1 MIQKLKIRNF
11 QAHRNLEIE
20 FGPHV
25 TSIVGSSD
33 KGKSSIIRALKW
45 VNDNRPRGDSFIR
58 HGKKQATVIITTDSG
73 AVKRKK
79 SKSKTK
85 NLYQLD
91 DQEFKAFGN
100 DVPEAISTALNL
112 SDINFQ
118 GQHDS
123 PFWFNDSAG
132 GVSRQLNKIVDL
144 TVIDSTL
151 SNLAGE
157 LRKARSEESVI
168 QDRLNKTSEQRK
180 VLKYIRTK
188 DKELKKVENLEDELT
203 TIMVEIDSLAS
214 ISEEV
219 SIHRDI
225 LTRASL
231 MTSDSET
238 VLAEGQRWR
247 EAEKKVR
254 DLADI
259 VIRLR
264 QLKKVSDQK
273 IPNIDPLEK
282 SYEAMMEV
290 RKEITPLEIFIKT
303 IESSILVH
311 DNIVKQTYK
320 LKKDLEKKEG
330 ELCPHCKGTGRLIK

>member
-1 MIQKLKIRNF
+1 MIQSLKIRNF
-11 QAHRNLEIE
+11 QAHKNLTIE
-20 FGPHV
+20 LDPHV

-33 KGKSSIIRALKW
+33 KGKSSIIRAIKW
-45 VNDNRPRGDSFIR
+45 VNDNRPRGDAFIR
-58 HGKKQATVIITTDSG
+58 YGSKQATVIVSTDSG
-73 AVKRKK
+73 VAKRKK
-79 SKSKTK
+79 SKSK

-91 DQEFKAFGN
+91 DQNFKAFGN

-132 GVSRQLNKIVDL
+132 EVSRQLNKIVDL

-168 QDRLNKTSEQRK
+168 QDRLDKTSEQRK

-188 DKELKKVENLEDELT
+188 DKELKEIEIQESELAS
-203 TIMVEIDSLAS
+203 IMAEIDSLAS
-214 ISEEV
+214 LSEEA
-219 SIHRDI
+219 SLYRDT
-225 LTRASL
+225 LTRVSL
-231 MTSDSET
+231 MASDSE
-238 VLAEGQRWR
+238 VALAEGQRWR
-247 EAEKKVR
+247 DAERKVR
-254 DLADI
+254 NLADM

-264 QLKKVSDQK
+264 QLKKTSDRK
-273 IPNIDPLEK
+273 IPDIEPLEK
-282 SYEAMMEV
+282 SYEAMMGV
-290 RKEITPLEIFIKT
+290 REEITSLEISIKT
-303 IESSILVH
+303 IESSTLVR
-311 DNIVKQTYK
+311 DNIIEQTKK
-320 LKKDLEKKEG
+320 LKKDLEKKAG